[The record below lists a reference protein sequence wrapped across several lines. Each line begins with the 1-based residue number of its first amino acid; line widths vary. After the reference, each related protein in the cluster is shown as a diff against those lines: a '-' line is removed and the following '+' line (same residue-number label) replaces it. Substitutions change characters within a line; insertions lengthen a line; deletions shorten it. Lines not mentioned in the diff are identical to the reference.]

1 LNWFCGADAASLT
14 PVHDDSFIAAKFVGT
29 DFNSVSRNAD
39 ALDITT
45 PGVGCRNRAADDG
58 NHFWGI
64 SLKRWLSSPVVWSL
78 IILILSGVGILR
90 ELL

>member
-1 LNWFCGADAASLT
+1 VHGDSL
-14 PVHDDSFIAAKFVGT
+14 IATKSAGT
-29 DFNSVSRNAD
+29 YFHSVSRNAD
-39 ALDITT
+39 ASDMTA
-45 PGVGCRNRAADDG
+45 PGVGCPNRAADDG

-64 SLKRWLSSPVVWSL
+64 SLKHWLSSPVVWSL